1 MTKRLDY
8 LQDFQVFQS
17 IFKAISKYLK
27 HFAHVDFSSLFAM
40 CIFFFVLLYRIT
52 ISVVMF
58 CCANRVKQSQLE
70 LSVFDARLGA
80 SQEKLC
86 SIFSIFVAFLCS
98 SFCYFTNYRLFKS
111 KVFVPCFDAGAH
123 DVVTGLRVYF
133 SESF

>member
-1 MTKRLDY
+1 
-8 LQDFQVFQS
+8 
-17 IFKAISKYLK
+17 
-27 HFAHVDFSSLFAM
+27 
-40 CIFFFVLLYRIT
+40 
-52 ISVVMF
+52 MF